1 MSQVPTLT
9 PEQRAEL
16 EAWEERRLSP
26 EEFAARVAAPWT
38 EHERED
44 FAALVA
50 WFNLWY
56 PTSLLRLG
64 ASWHLPLHLSCTTLR
79 SSHYYPSFFP

>member
-16 EAWEERRLSP
+16 EAWENRTLSP

-38 EHERED
+38 EQERED
-44 FAALVA
+44 FDA
-50 WFNLWY
+50 
-56 PTSLLRLG
+56 RG
-64 ASWHLPLHLSCTTLR
+64 ACFTR
-79 SSHYYPSFFP
+79 R

>member
-16 EAWEERRLSP
+16 EAWENRRLSP

-38 EHERED
+38 EHEHED
-44 FAALVA
+44 FAALLD
-50 WFNLWY
+50 WFNRRY
-56 PTSLLRLG
+56 PTPLERLR
-64 ASWHLPLHLSCTTLR
+64 ATRHLAAQWQR
-79 SSHYYPSFFP
+79 SHPG

>member
-9 PEQRAEL
+9 TEQRAEL

-38 EHERED
+38 DRERED

-50 WFNLWY
+50 WFHRRY
-56 PTSLLRLG
+56 PTPLERLR
-64 ASWHLPLHLSCTTLR
+64 ATRHLAAQWQRDRPR
-79 SSHYYPSFFP
+79 

>member
-9 PEQRAEL
+9 AEQRAEL
-16 EAWEERRLSP
+16 EAREERRLSP

-38 EHERED
+38 EQERED

-50 WFNLWY
+50 WFRRRY
-56 PTSLLRLG
+56 PTPLERLRAMRQL
-64 ASWHLPLHLSCTTLR
+64 AAQWQRNRPR
-79 SSHYYPSFFP
+79 

>member
-16 EAWEERRLSP
+16 EAWEDRTLSP

-38 EHERED
+38 DAERED

-50 WFNLWY
+50 WFQRRY
-56 PTSLLRLG
+56 PTPLERLR
-64 ASWHLPLHLSCTTLR
+64 ATRHLAAQWQRNRPR
-79 SSHYYPSFFP
+79 